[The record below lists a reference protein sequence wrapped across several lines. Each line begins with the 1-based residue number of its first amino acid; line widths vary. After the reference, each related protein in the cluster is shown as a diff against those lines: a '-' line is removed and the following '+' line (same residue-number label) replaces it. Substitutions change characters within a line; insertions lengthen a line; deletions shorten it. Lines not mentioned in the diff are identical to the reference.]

1 VLGNVCVG
9 LETKSDQPGKWLI
22 KWECAC

>member
-9 LETKSDQPGKWLI
+9 LETKSDQPGKSLI

>member
-9 LETKSDQPGKWLI
+9 LETKSDQPGKSLI
-22 KWECAC
+22 KCECAC